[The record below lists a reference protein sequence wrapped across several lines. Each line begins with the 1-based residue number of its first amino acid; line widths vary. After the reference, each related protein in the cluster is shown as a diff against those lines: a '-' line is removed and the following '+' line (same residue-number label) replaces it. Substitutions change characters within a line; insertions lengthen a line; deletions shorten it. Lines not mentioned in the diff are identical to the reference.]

1 MKFQILLLHMIVIII
16 IYPCNLP
23 REKMRILIIFGG
35 LEKSVSPLIFIFH
48 TQKLNPKSYSNI
60 LEKSSYFISHGFAS
74 SWGVKT
80 VDEVSLITQS

>member
-1 MKFQILLLHMIVIII
+1 
-16 IYPCNLP
+16 
-23 REKMRILIIFGG
+23 MRILIIFGG

-80 VDEVSLITQS
+80 VDEVSLITQSWPDVMWETISFLLDVSARERELS